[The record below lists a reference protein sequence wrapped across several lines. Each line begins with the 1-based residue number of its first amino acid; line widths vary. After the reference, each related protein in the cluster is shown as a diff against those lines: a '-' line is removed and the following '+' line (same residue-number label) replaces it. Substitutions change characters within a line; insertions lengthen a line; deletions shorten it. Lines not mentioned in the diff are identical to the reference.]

1 VEKSN
6 GGCYS
11 NGFACLGQDSHY
23 RFDRRKREIEKKRE
37 RERER
42 ERERRGLEW
51 YMQAIMK
58 KVEGK
63 KM

>member
-42 ERERRGLEW
+42 ERERRGLE
-51 YMQAIMK
+51 
-58 KVEGK
+58 
-63 KM
+63 